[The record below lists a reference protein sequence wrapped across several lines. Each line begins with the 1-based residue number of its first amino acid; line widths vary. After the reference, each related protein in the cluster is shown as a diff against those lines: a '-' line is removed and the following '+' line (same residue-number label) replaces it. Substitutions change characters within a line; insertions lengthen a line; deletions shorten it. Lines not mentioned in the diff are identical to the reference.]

1 MAQGRYTATLR
12 GEIAKVKGLWRA
24 VHLESVQR
32 TIELMQTPVAK
43 GGNMPVKSGFLRA
56 SLKATIGTANF
67 ATMPSPGGD
76 KTFSYDGGAVSLI
89 IARAKLSD
97 PIEAV
102 YTAVYA
108 RVANY
113 GGQNR
118 SARLFVD
125 LAAQRW
131 VQTVNEVAA
140 EAKARAGL

>member
-1 MAQGRYTATLR
+1 M
-12 GEIAKVKGLWRA
+12 RA

-32 TIELMQTPVAK
+32 TIEIMQTPVGK

-56 SLKATIGTANF
+56 SLKTTIGKANF
-67 ATMPSPGGD
+67 ATVRNPGGD
-76 KTFSYDGGAVSLI
+76 RTFSYDGEGANFVLMK
-89 IARAKLSD
+89 AQLSD

-108 RVANY
+108 RVTNY

-118 SARLFVD
+118 PARLFVD

-131 VQTVNEVAA
+131 KATVNAVVA
-140 EAKARAGL
+140 EARARHGL